1 MPAEEDDDELEESDE
16 LSEEESEEL
25 EDEEDDDDDDEEPW
39 FPLAY
44 FRLDEPRR
52 RLDGWPEKEKDVA
65 LAREKSRPDSRSCSR

>member
-1 MPAEEDDDELEESDE
+1 MVPAEEDDDELEESDE

-25 EDEEDDDDDDEEPW
+25 EDEEDDDDEEPW